1 MALLC
6 LLLSH
11 NELFAWL
18 PETAFKNQIMA
29 SALWNSFSGPFVWPL
44 HTTSFVADQ
53 TSQLIAASFLSFSL
67 FWWRW
72 GREGTPKGHSWLY
85 AQWSCLEHVWKC
97 QDTVKASSI
106 QVSQHLFL
114 LSLFIAPTALALLCW
129 PFYTLALCEYC
140 YLFCLWTFA
149 LVATLCCVPFSSCCI
164 TEYIT
169 I

>member
-11 NELFAWL
+11 NELFARL

-72 GREGTPKGHSWLY
+72 GRESTLKDYWLTV
-85 AQWSCLEHVWKC
+85 QRLCLEVPEYSQGLIHTSVSASISSFSFYSPNHTGPF
-97 QDTVKASSI
+97 TVLWILQS
-106 QVSQHLFL
+106 FL
-114 LSLFIAPTALALLCW
+114 LLNICISCNIVLC
-129 PFYTLALCEYC
+129 
-140 YLFCLWTFA
+140 
-149 LVATLCCVPFSSCCI
+149 SI
-164 TEYIT
+164 
-169 I
+169 